1 MIVYIATKTRGMFE
15 MEMMYW
21 KAVIRY
27 GHVGRRNEVS
37 VARHLK
43 FPEGTLIYEVIKE
56 IYSMPGTKNNCIQS
70 VYEVTEEE
78 FLRGVESEKDNFYL
92 QNLFQSGA

>member
-37 VARHLK
+37 VARHLVYSK
-43 FPEGTLIYEVIKE
+43 GT
-56 IYSMPGTKNNCIQS
+56 
-70 VYEVTEEE
+70 
-78 FLRGVESEKDNFYL
+78 
-92 QNLFQSGA
+92 